1 LLFGVFFV
9 FVFVFFQIFGRA
21 GVFLIASG
29 GDLILKEILLDR
41 REEFLCNWLE
51 FVSRLRVSER
61 ERERCRVQYRAVL
74 IAGGT
79 LVTFPRGLETRDSRE
94 VVCVLGMQSS
104 FCCRTLVLVL

>member
-1 LLFGVFFV
+1 MIGAKSLCAIDLNLLVDFES
-9 FVFVFFQIFGRA
+9 
-21 GVFLIASG
+21 L
-29 GDLILKEILLDR
+29 
-41 REEFLCNWLE
+41 
-51 FVSRLRVSER
+51 R